1 MKSAWDAATS
11 DFVRRERRVIT
22 RRDFPVLL
30 SQVWK
35 NGYTKENGINGFKHA
50 GIIPYNHEVV
60 AESSV
65 HYSEL
70 FAEPDLPTEES
81 VNSAAAGENT
91 VEATEEFNG
100 YEMMEYEDDNIST
113 VQQLH
118 EQESEVNFPSAD
130 PSTCTPPSTCQQF
143 SPFPVAHRTPPVVSP
158 QLSVQQHI
166 PIPVAHQTP
175 PAVPSPQSSAQ
186 QTIPV
191 PVAHQTPPAVDSP
204 QSSAQQPIPVPLTH
218 DHQTPTVF
226 SPQSSVQQQSS
237 VPVAYQTPVNISR
250 QSTIQQSDSTP
261 TTNSSSCSNQ
271 ELRAFFADLLVS
283 HTPTRPHGS
292 RHRLTGIGE
301 SLTSEEAIEMVRK
314 AEEEKRK
321 KEEEKKEKKR
331 IREEKKRQRETQ
343 SKKSTKRKKTSKQ
356 AQKNTTTTQPVPCTE
371 PETTSRAHPS
381 PTFLDPCA
389 HCGLL
394 MTTEDATVECH
405 VCILSYHVSCVSY
418 DTDIDEVNYVCSE
431 CQ

>member
-1 MKSAWDAATS
+1 MGCSYVRLCKTREKSDYSPRFSGAPKPSLEEW
-11 DFVRRERRVIT
+11 V
-22 RRDFPVLL
+22 
-30 SQVWK
+30 Q
-35 NGYTKENGINGFKHA
+35 KENGINGFKHA

-70 FAEPDLPTEES
+70 FTEPDLPTKES

-91 VEATEEFNG
+91 VEATEEFNE
-100 YEMMEYEDDNIST
+100 YEMMEYEDDNTSI
-113 VQQLH
+113 VQHIH

-130 PSTCTPPSTCQQF
+130 PSTCTPPSACQPLSQ
-143 SPFPVAHRTPPVVSP
+143 FPVAHRTPPVVSP

-166 PIPVAHQTP
+166 PIPVAHQT
-175 PAVPSPQSSAQ
+175 VP
-186 QTIPV
+186 
-191 PVAHQTPPAVDSP
+191 SP
-204 QSSAQQPIPVPLTH
+204 QSSAQQPIPVSLA
-218 DHQTPTVF
+218 HQTPPVV

-237 VPVAYQTPVNISR
+237 VPVAYQTPVNISQ
-250 QSTIQQSDSTP
+250 QSTIQQCDNTP
-261 TTNSSSCSNQ
+261 TTNASSSSNQ
-271 ELRAFFADLLVS
+271 ELRTFFADLLVS
-283 HTPTRPHGS
+283 HTPTCPHGS

-343 SKKSTKRKKTSKQ
+343 SNKSTKRKKTSKQ

-371 PETTSRAHPS
+371 QETTSRAHPS

-418 DTDIDEVNYVCSE
+418 DTDIDEVNYVCPD